1 MSTLN
6 NRLDELTRNDI
17 MKSVESKVRKRS
29 AKLNA
34 PRYLGITRDYVV
46 NMEVD
51 SSTGSGS
58 YIVRIKLDEYPD
70 IADMEDLDTREKV
83 RLSLAG
89 DMKLHCTCPAF
100 KWWGYEYITTQ
111 LDSNSHS
118 VQDIYPHVRNPK
130 LEGVICKHCYRAF
143 KMFGSNWVRI
153 AKDIDAQNFI
163 D

>member
-1 MSTLN
+1 MID
-6 NRLDELTRNDI
+6 RIDELTRNDI
-17 MKSVESKVRKRS
+17 MKDIESKVKRRA
-29 AKLNA
+29 AKLKK
-34 PRYLGITRDYVV
+34 PRYLGITKDYVV
-46 NMEVD
+46 HMEVD

-70 IADMEDLDTREKV
+70 IADEKDLSTREKV

-118 VQDIYPHVRNPK
+118 IQNIYPAIRNPS
-130 LEGVICKHCYRAF
+130 LEGVLCKHCYKAF
-143 KMFGSNWVRI
+143 NMFGSSWARI
-153 AKDIDAQNFI
+153 AKDIEQKNFI
-163 D
+163 K